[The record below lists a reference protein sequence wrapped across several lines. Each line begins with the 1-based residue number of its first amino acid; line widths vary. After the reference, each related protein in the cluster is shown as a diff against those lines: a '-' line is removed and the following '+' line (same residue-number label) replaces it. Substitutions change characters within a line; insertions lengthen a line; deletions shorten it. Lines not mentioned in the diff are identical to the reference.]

1 VIDRPPWELETA
13 MFDSVFDTTIDP
25 VLQVLILVV
34 VAIAVVTDI
43 RRRRIYNVLTFPAM
57 ALGIVLNSF
66 LNGGTG
72 LVFSVMGLVL
82 GVAIFLLPVAAGGR
96 GAGDLKLLAAV
107 GALGGPVFIFWCAL
121 FTSMIG
127 GVFAIAVLLAKRRFT
142 TVAGGMILNLYTQQS
157 PRMDSNIRLPYAIP
171 IALGAVAAL
180 VFRS

>member
-1 VIDRPPWELETA
+1 
-13 MFDSVFDTTIDP
+13 MFDSVLGITIDP
-25 VLQVLILVV
+25 VLQVLILAV

-57 ALGIVLNSF
+57 TLGIVLNTF

-72 LVFSVMGLVL
+72 LLFAVSGLLL
-82 GVAIFLLPVAAGGR
+82 GAAIFFIPVAAGGR

-107 GALGGPVFIFWCAL
+107 GALGGPEFVFWCAL

-127 GVFAIAVLLAKRRFT
+127 GVFAIAVLLAKRRFIR
-142 TVAGGMILNLYTQQS
+142 VAGGMVLDLYTQQS
-157 PRMDSNIRLPYAIP
+157 PRMDSNIRMPYAIP